1 AGVEGAKGAGGWG
14 TDLAKPDALPLRAN
28 ASGTRE
34 GEAMVLRRATVQLGD
49 GKLDIAGTMQP
60 GPHPVADVTLD
71 SNRAPLAPLAA
82 CVPALAGAGVGGA
95 AGAHLTA
102 KGGRSAQPP

>member
-1 AGVEGAKGAGGWG
+1 LALRGHVQGTLDRLSIEAGFDATNAAVRWG
-14 TDLAKPDALPLRAN
+14 TDFAKPDALPLRAN

-82 CVPALAGAGVGGA
+82 SLPAPA
-95 AGAHLTA
+95 
-102 KGGRSAQPP
+102 